1 MNYAFF
7 LIKKIDLH
15 LGEMHSYGAL
25 QIRVLCWWGSHT
37 FSSSC
42 DPRTSSSR
50 TDFSCTNDQL
60 VTQKYDIMGP
70 LAKLFA
76 TFYKIRH
83 EVYKF
88 ITFDRVYCCTSTRI
102 AICQSSIN
110 AQLPH
115 LLRLN
120 ALASNINS

>member
-25 QIRVLCWWGSHT
+25 QIRVLCWWGSHS

-42 DPRTSSSR
+42 DPRTSSTR
-50 TDFSCTNDQL
+50 TDFSCTNNQL
-60 VTQKYDIMGP
+60 VTQKYEIMGP

-83 EVYKF
+83 KY
-88 ITFDRVYCCTSTRI
+88 T
-102 AICQSSIN
+102 N
-110 AQLPH
+110 L
-115 LLRLN
+115 
-120 ALASNINS
+120 